1 MANVLFTNVQIL
13 DGSGNQPYR
22 GEVLVEGKRITRVS
36 RAGTGLPM
44 AGVTV
49 IDGAGATLMP
59 GMVEGHTHFA
69 WNNAATLDGIQVMPP
84 EEHTL
89 WTAGV
94 AKTYLS
100 HGWTSCM
107 GAATAKPRLDVVVR
121 NAINSGMIPGPRYLA
136 ASQEITV
143 AGSLGDD
150 IPVHMPYPEFSF
162 GQVISGPEEMRKVVR
177 MFLKFGVDSIKLN
190 LSGDNIMKDAGATTT
205 WMSDEEVAI
214 AVKETKLRGKRVIVH
229 ARSADSVKQA
239 IRHGIDLI
247 FHATYW
253 DEESLDMLESVKD
266 RVFVVPGLSVVLKLL
281 YEGEPY
287 GFTYQKAVEHGY
299 EDELAAATEGLTR
312 MHKRGIRVLPG
323 GDYGFAWARHGEN
336 AMDLQYLVKYAG
348 MTPMEALIAAT
359 KHGGAIMMQE
369 HELGLIKE
377 GYLADLL
384 LVDGNPVADLNILLD
399 QKKLLAIMKDGEF
412 FKEPEGRHG
421 LAGRFGRMAA

>member
-1 MANVLFTNVQIL
+1 MHAAAGAFLRVKICAPASGADHCNTTGEEAAMANVLFTNVQIL

-22 GEVLVEGKRITRVS
+22 GEVLIEGKRISRVS
-36 RAGTGLPM
+36 PAGTGMPM

-150 IPVHMPYPEFSF
+150 IPVHMP
-162 GQVISGPEEMRKVVR
+162 
-177 MFLKFGVDSIKLN
+177 
-190 LSGDNIMKDAGATTT
+190 
-205 WMSDEEVAI
+205 
-214 AVKETKLRGKRVIVH
+214 
-229 ARSADSVKQA
+229 
-239 IRHGIDLI
+239 
-247 FHATYW
+247 
-253 DEESLDMLESVKD
+253 
-266 RVFVVPGLSVVLKLL
+266 
-281 YEGEPY
+281 
-287 GFTYQKAVEHGY
+287 
-299 EDELAAATEGLTR
+299 
-312 MHKRGIRVLPG
+312 
-323 GDYGFAWARHGEN
+323 
-336 AMDLQYLVKYAG
+336 
-348 MTPMEALIAAT
+348 
-359 KHGGAIMMQE
+359 
-369 HELGLIKE
+369 
-377 GYLADLL
+377 
-384 LVDGNPVADLNILLD
+384 
-399 QKKLLAIMKDGEF
+399 
-412 FKEPEGRHG
+412 
-421 LAGRFGRMAA
+421 